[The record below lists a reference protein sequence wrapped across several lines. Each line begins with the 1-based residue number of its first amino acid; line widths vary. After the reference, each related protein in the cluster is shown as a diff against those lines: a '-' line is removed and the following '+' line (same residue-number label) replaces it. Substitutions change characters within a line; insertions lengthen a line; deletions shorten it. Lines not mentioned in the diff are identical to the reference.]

1 MATTSLS
8 SRANPYSIF
17 SSPEIDIPNAGINN
31 TGIHNTG
38 FNNTGINNTGTH
50 NNNNNS
56 ISYTE
61 TSPDK
66 SLTLQMHDSEGK
78 IINMEFTT
86 DFVKLCLNYI
96 LLILGLNVLAT
107 SVGAI
112 HYYESISSLC
122 SDFKDEI
129 KYIYICAILNI
140 ILTVLFGFLLLQ
152 IVSYTG
158 ANYKTSVSATVT
170 ILIILIILIT
180 FLNSFINYKYNV
192 YLGFCSTKISTS
204 DHIYLYYYNLAS
216 YTLGFPMCVC
226 ILMLLYIYLNKLK
239 RN

>member
-31 TGIHNTG
+31 TGFNNTGIHNTG
-38 FNNTGINNTGTH
+38 FNNTGTH

-96 LLILGLNVLAT
+96 LLILN
-107 SVGAI
+107 
-112 HYYESISSLC
+112 
-122 SDFKDEI
+122 EI
-129 KYIYICAILNI
+129 IMKSENLYLEE
-140 ILTVLFGFLLLQ
+140 
-152 IVSYTG
+152 
-158 ANYKTSVSATVT
+158 
-170 ILIILIILIT
+170 LIT
-180 FLNSFINYKYNV
+180 K
-192 YLGFCSTKISTS
+192 
-204 DHIYLYYYNLAS
+204 
-216 YTLGFPMCVC
+216 
-226 ILMLLYIYLNKLK
+226 
-239 RN
+239 